1 MKKCV
6 LLLPVMLLPFLAS
19 CNKQEK
25 KDSLTYGTYIQ
36 TSINSLKELNNDELI
51 SKTRDEKEIFLLA
64 VYQGE
69 YSASCL
75 CWSTFQN
82 VVVNYINTYHENV
95 YVYNAYNQNEELAN
109 LKIEKI
115 EDSAPYLYVFNGETT
130 IAKYTYKNN
139 SHKAIFENV
148 DAKAMYNAVHKVIN
162 EPTMYYID
170 ESYLDSQIQGDKDL
184 TVAFIRRGCGDC
196 SYVIPKVIIPY
207 INDNKP
213 SKKLYLFD
221 MQDYYELSKK
231 EDATEEEKAQ
241 YQNLKN
247 YYGLSEKG
255 SPAYGYKNGV
265 MPTIQSIKKGLIVDA
280 TVYFNDEVSKK
291 EDGTYYLSDS
301 YYSEE
306 RLENLN
312 YLKGCQ
318 FETVLK
324 GMSINEG
331 VLENPNG
338 GYYWSQEVANRYH
351 TPILKAF
358 LDYYLK

>member
-1 MKKCV
+1 
-6 LLLPVMLLPFLAS
+6 
-19 CNKQEK
+19 
-25 KDSLTYGTYIQ
+25 
-36 TSINSLKELNNDELI
+36 
-51 SKTRDEKEIFLLA
+51 
-64 VYQGE
+64 
-69 YSASCL
+69 
-75 CWSTFQN
+75 
-82 VVVNYINTYHENV
+82 
-95 YVYNAYNQNEELAN
+95 
-109 LKIEKI
+109 
-115 EDSAPYLYVFNGETT
+115 
-130 IAKYTYKNN
+130 
-139 SHKAIFENV
+139 
-148 DAKAMYNAVHKVIN
+148 
-162 EPTMYYID
+162 
-170 ESYLDSQIQGDKDL
+170 
-184 TVAFIRRGCGDC
+184 
-196 SYVIPKVIIPY
+196 
-207 INDNKP
+207 
-213 SKKLYLFD
+213 

-280 TVYFNDEVSKK
+280 TVYFNDEINKK

-301 YYSEE
+301 FYSEE

-338 GYYWSQEVANRYH
+338 GYYWSQEVASRYH
-351 TPILKAF
+351 TPILKVF